1 MWNWY
6 SGDGSQ
12 PPAAGSDN
20 PSAGTMSVADLS
32 EQLAQTQQLVVQL
45 KDLIREK
52 DNDLRKKD
60 QQLKEEKESSEAK
73 VSKAKLQSKA
83 KIASLTSQLEEL
95 KKQVASPGTP
105 GKKSENKSKKGPGEE
120 QETASASANR
130 GKILVLRKRVEEL
143 ESQLATKNE
152 ALQKKEAE
160 LEAQRLRGSEMDAM
174 LVTKDKKL
182 AEKEAYIVDL
192 QISAASSNLSQD
204 AVVNVKS
211 PASSQDSNQDLQ
223 ILIHNLNRKVGES
236 EEKYSLL
243 REQAESLKAL
253 LTKEKSQFQE
263 KEAMYTE
270 NIRVYQN
277 MILEKEKEM
286 KELSQKH
293 DQEIFKLAAKSD
305 ATADLHQLLKALK
318 QKLHEEEE
326 VLSGKNQV
334 IDVLQ
339 KELDNKDQQIAEMN
353 ERCRRLLSEKENLQ
367 SKLDAEKHI
376 MRAQLK
382 DMMERHETETR
393 TLNDRHSKTLQDI
406 QEKHE
411 VEIKEKF
418 QTIQQ
423 LQEQMQGLVSP
434 AEVGPGSNETADKE
448 MTKLQEKVKLKTE
461 EASKSEAKFLKMKAW
476 SKSRIRQL
484 EEELK
489 ITEAKN
495 QELSQ
500 MSAHVAE
507 LEEEKRDL
515 EIKLQSVSDLQA
527 FNEQLLAKLVLYEE
541 QQRKMQAD
549 LEQVA
554 KRADS
559 QTSESGSVDEMQ
571 HQLMEWHEMSSESD
585 ITPEQEREETS
596 AMALRMAQ
604 IEEER
609 EGLIEDDWFF
619 PGCSDPAMDSGQ
631 VELEEELS
639 AAGKMR
645 PPRRKGS
652 REVAKLQDEY
662 DYSRKSFQEQSLT
675 MESGD
680 TIEGEN
686 MGGLRAVVEELELER
701 NQLQEQ
707 IMTLE
712 ERCQELEDRLQLQLR
727 IESLQG
733 ENERLQLQVSQMRH
747 QQTQES
753 EKHHDLI
760 STLNDQ
766 LNGLTNRNAFLEN
779 VLVEKE
785 QTILEATSRLD
796 QLGAVRKAMQEK
808 ETANKELLERLDQSE
823 NQLEEV
829 KKKQRTLEAENATL
843 KQSNSELT
851 EKVSAF
857 KEKVL
862 IQDSSLEKLQVDLD
876 QTNED
881 LDRLNSSHLEERS
894 QLIHDLQRCEREMD
908 VLKDLLQEKD
918 KEMSS
923 LSVTLTE
930 YTEQITVL
938 KETMDFKD
946 GQMREMSATLIK
958 MEREHHLIKEAQ
970 TLDVSETSTKISS
983 LTEQLSEMDEEL
995 NKAKSLNESKTKE
1008 AEELIRQIN
1017 ENGITIKNL
1026 RQEIQTQSVTFN
1038 NHITESSAQIASLKE
1053 QMNASAVRLNETE
1066 TKYKKDVESLKLQLE
1081 NDHSEKAKLASLL
1094 EEKTNKEQ
1102 SFENELKAEK
1112 EQYNHLVSDMSKKD
1126 DELQQLLK
1134 HLSEQRDLC
1143 DKLSQEL
1150 SDSQDDVSSLK
1161 KKIEALAQEQEI
1173 LVKSLQEKTQEFQQ
1187 KIDEKSEIIKTLH
1200 LEKEALQEKYI
1211 VLETSILD
1219 KESCI
1224 QIHVNSVEE
1233 LGKKIQS
1240 LDDQNKHLCNE
1251 KEKLVT
1257 EVIQKDS
1264 EIFNLNQTLNN
1275 VQTKLAETEHQISQE
1290 QKNISSLAAAKEE
1303 LLARIEHISAQNSK
1317 NDSNFATQLQEREKE
1332 CLRLKSQ
1339 LHEELEVSHKLQSQ
1353 IQSLENDLAEA
1364 QKNLH
1369 EKDDKLKV
1377 TVDNYNI
1384 TCENVKKQE
1393 ESNALVQKKVEELT
1407 KAVQNEKAA
1416 LQEKD
1421 VLVAAKHSQ
1430 LEDLTSKLEKLQNEE
1445 QTLKETNL
1453 KLTEDIEKLNGAMAK
1468 LREEF
1473 SHITKE
1479 NTTLQEK
1486 LNTSNKDVE
1495 KLTLERDSNVLF
1507 VSNLESQCQSLQ
1519 SQVVHHQSVVDSL
1532 TQEVSLLISEREKI
1546 NSNMVLLNAN
1556 ICSKTEEVN
1565 VLSSHLSQQG
1575 HNIASLKDQIDT
1587 IQLEKESLLCSV
1599 KEKEA
1604 LLSQKEELFQQ
1615 VEKKLEGEGYYLQTI
1630 SALQN
1635 KLQSSLS
1642 ECAQQQQ
1649 KIKDQEQEMQR
1660 LMQQMQ
1666 LLKDKS
1672 EEAGL
1677 LKTQLSEHMEIISN
1691 LHSEMK
1697 NLRDNLDELNNAL
1710 IKKDECLKEK
1720 VDAYV
1725 NLKTQLSE
1733 IQDSI
1738 EEQKTKIE
1746 VLTQENTHYKAS
1758 VSEKDLSIRNSLIEC
1773 DALKQK
1779 LTDKGGECNMLIQ
1792 QITDLEEA
1800 NRKQNNALNELKVS
1814 IKEQETSLLGK
1825 QELLNT
1831 QLVEQ
1836 TKLVSH
1842 LQNSVSELN
1851 NTIKDLQQSIVDKEN
1866 TVQNLQEKYTS
1877 LHDCKQELA
1886 ELLIKKEKEISKLLS
1901 TADEKDA
1908 RCQVLE
1914 SNVQAFTSE
1923 VSLLRE
1929 ELDKGNSSVR
1939 SISDTLRM
1947 KDEVISQLQ
1956 KAAEVLKAELEKLNR
1971 EYQETQIQLHAL
1983 TKEKEESI
1991 SLSHNL
1997 QENFNLQSQLI
2008 ENFKHDVESLNS
2020 ELLQA
2025 RNMTVFEKEQLQ
2037 QQLET
2042 AKQEKLHLES
2052 ILQMSLSE
2060 KDTSLSTLEKQLFE
2074 KAETINQLKEKLEH
2088 QLKESEERIG
2098 SDARDLHQLKSDK
2111 ADLQKQVSGQA
2122 EEIHA
2127 LKVCLE
2133 TLECNLSELK
2143 QQSEIEY
2150 QRVNEQNAVLR
2161 EQNSS
2166 LDDVLKV
2173 KANEVQI
2180 MLKDLRFVEDQ
2191 LCVLSDEKFSEYNSC
2206 DQQLNYSGKVEKLSS
2221 MLSKAL
2227 DYKSKVAELMK
2238 LLEERDQ
2245 DLDHKSQAIVT
2256 YEKESHILQ
2265 AELQRIKEEKLG
2277 SDYAVGELAAAKE
2290 SLAQQQNI
2298 VKEKEEVLAQMGRH
2312 IVSLEEEIRLTK
2324 EELQRSQLTVSEEK
2338 AKAMELVE
2346 EVRMKNSVA
2355 QNMNLQLSQQKELI
2369 STLGDQ
2375 VKEKDSSLMQVMESM
2390 SNQMVKFSSEKSML
2404 NLELQNLQSEKNSC
2418 LLQISELSEKLQAHE
2433 LKLHQSE
2440 QILADKELFLSNLS
2454 NEKDL
2459 QLEKFTKERENLKRK
2474 LQAALVIRKD
2484 LMQKLEKLE
2493 QSKQDDLNVEQL
2505 KMLELEKTVEE
2516 LNGRLK
2522 TIIMEKEDLQSH
2534 IELSKQQI
2542 IEKDA
2547 QTSDLY
2553 RALSEKENLVVGL
2566 QDEITELQQGFSE
2579 KDGMIQEY
2587 IKTFQEKE
2595 HSFSQTKNA
2604 LKEKLKTLEEENSH
2618 LVENL
2623 ENLKSCLEK
2632 AHGKSEPTTV
2642 SHQVPPNPSPAAGV
2656 SVNPESSSIEG
2667 SFAHTENTIVHNNV
2681 HASLLCTQGNVESK
2695 EKHAALL
2702 ESLSRSV
2709 KEFELLQKTYAELQ
2723 LAYKAKCM
2731 EYKEQREQAC
2741 SLQSQVEAQGAL
2753 VLHKEL
2759 ELADKDKQVDQLR
2772 HKIEEVS
2779 HKLENSKEYE
2789 HLHFKLKAS
2798 LHEKDE
2804 ELLKI
2809 SSEHVQFLSEIQLL
2823 KNEIQ
2828 RLSHDLEKRQ
2838 EETCSLKAALDSQ
2851 SINVETFEAMKN
2863 EICVLQKEM
2872 EASRKMKES
2881 AELNFQKISKEKDM
2895 CFEDSQVHKMEITK
2909 LKNELEVGVFSL
2921 LEKDKEITVLKD
2933 SLQINVRTSG
2943 EEIKRLCK
2951 QLEEHKEEENK
2962 LRTDYD
2968 QMKEELE
2975 ECISKLK
2982 NVEISVFRTKLID
2995 SRKEE
3000 EISIQSNST
3009 LLSSSP
3015 DLNQVVPETK
3025 PASDNLQGT
3034 RDCVQLTCED
3044 CLRKQKIIEEFENQV
3059 MKTNKAMEDL
3069 AQEHKRNISEESS
3082 SKEHIQ
3088 RKLQA
3093 ALVSRKDLLKENK
3106 ALKQT
3111 VESLNLETDA
3121 LKHSLEEIK
3130 EIHELETTLLTDKNK
3145 DLLSENERFLVDN
3158 ESLSAACES
3167 LKSTME
3173 TIVQEKEAFS
3183 FQLNSLKDSQTVEL
3197 TEWKAKHGELNKE
3210 YESLLQAYENV
3221 SDEIDKMRQVI
3232 DLIKKEK
3239 HDIFIRIHDL
3249 QNENQVLS
3257 TQIDEN
3263 EEDLVKLR
3271 AMLEC
3276 KDAEINQLNQEADS
3290 IPVIVEKASRFDE
3303 IDEKNRQLLEENRHL
3318 QESCENLKLCL
3329 ENKEKE
3335 NNSLF
3340 IIKTAL
3346 DKLQVD
3352 MKMYKSDMEIKISEM
3367 SSENEL
3373 LLKKITELSNK
3384 LEETEQS
3391 LVKVETERDN
3401 LLEKVRSSEDLF
3413 NQEKEALRKLESD
3426 ISNMQL
3432 EKMNLEE
3439 KVKILEDDKALLLD
3453 EIENIQEQFCTMKNE
3468 RESMET
3474 ELLKAVK
3481 NNSLLS
3487 DKFKSL
3493 QAQTNVLSQQVEYL
3507 RREKNNIIR
3516 EREEQQLHVLR
3527 DLEEKVKSAQEDD
3540 RGTKSKSKE
3549 LQELLR
3555 EKQQEINQLQQDSIR
3570 FQELILDLE
3579 GTIKD
3584 SNSQN
3589 EILKK
3594 ELDRTSA
3601 QLTQVRNEVLF
3612 LNRELT
3618 DEECSLENANNQIT
3632 RRAEFRGING
3642 EWTVDDPAQNVD
3654 RNNMSAVTAGSGGI
3668 TQSLNNLV
3676 QGSPSNG
3683 SIEVYSNGVKRG
3695 VKEPKPVSQ
3704 SRAEALPKLKLEQVS
3719 HQQVSESP
3727 GDDLKALQIVL
3738 SNKEEEFQQLKLEC
3752 EKIRADVQKQV
3763 ILSEHMKQI
3772 INNKDKEISLLIS
3785 AKGGEIYTYLEEIQ
3799 SQSRKQEGDY
3809 EQRLSNVQAQKEKSD
3824 MECQKLEKELQNLQV
3839 TYEKAVCD
3847 KVLLSNEIE
3856 AFRKSMSSLQTDRDQ
3871 LFSELQNIHQR
3882 NESVLSQK
3890 DNIILSTSAEN
3901 SALKAQ
3907 LRNVL
3912 NRVDDLNAENAM
3924 LGAQLIRYREDLNQV
3939 LSLKDHQLK
3948 ELLRQ
3953 KLEHIK
3959 NLEQE
3964 KCDLEKQNRELHNVS
3979 VAQQSSAESLEL
3991 ENQKLITKVK
4001 DQEDLIATINKEKII
4016 FETSKKKDL
4025 QNSADGQI
4033 KDFEDK
4039 FNHNI
4044 VASGQNTFLMG
4055 SESSKTA
4062 EKTEKTYLDILLE
4075 NKELKSHNESFGKAM
4090 AALQNNRDSLIDDF
4104 KELQWRYASE
4114 LKSEKIHGEDLE
4126 KLLSDF
4132 KFQLYSLLKR
4142 NALVDEAVLAAE
4154 NPITIDMLVAEI
4166 DSVCNLLASRGSEI
4180 ARLSLECAAYKQQVD
4195 AFSKAMAS
4203 LQHDRERLLHQL
4215 KEPTIVRESMQGI
4228 ASVNQ
4233 PPEVMES
4240 DYLATNR
4247 SQPDKLTQVAET
4259 MKSSAAESLKL
4270 RKKVQELERLLQES
4284 RSLQEKLEK
4293 EITGYQSELPELRAE
4308 KKFLVAEA
4316 QALRLQFNTAL
4327 ADKDRQVAELH
4338 KHQEIAVI
4346 GSVLH
4351 GGKGVEKVA
4360 LVGNSAAPEKMS
4372 SHPDNKEPAKQDMQ
4386 RYVQEIQ
4393 QRDLIIH
4400 QINAKAMESMEMNN
4414 VLSAQL
4420 KSVSQGLKDTQMRY
4434 TDLQNQYYK
4443 LQSSQVTSRNDGM
4456 TEVPPGAPRERTN
4469 VIVEIDN
4476 AELADLRR
4484 RLAETEV
4491 SYDAAQQELLQLSER
4506 LAEERVRR
4514 ESTEDT
4520 LHRTEQKI
4528 RRLETKS
4535 SSREYEF
4542 SLQMESDDE
4551 REALII
4557 DPTQNVVVRKI
4568 KGGSLSIRR
4577 WLRGRSIYCS
4587 KLLTSRSKSRYVFLT
4602 YLVGL
4607 HILILMCLA
4616 GVL

>member
-12 PPAAGSDN
+12 PSAAGPDN

-95 KKQVASPGTP
+95 KKQLASPGTP
-105 GKKSENKSKKGPGEE
+105 GKKSENKNKKGPGEGE
-120 QETASASANR
+120 QENASANR

-143 ESQLATKNE
+143 ESQLTTKNE

-182 AEKEAYIVDL
+182 AEKEAYIVEL
-192 QISAASSNLSQD
+192 QISAASNLSQD
-204 AVVNVKS
+204 AVVAGVNVKS

-243 REQAESLKAL
+243 REQTESLKAL
-253 LTKEKSQFQE
+253 LNKEKSQFQE

-382 DMMERHETETR
+382 DMMERHEAETR

-434 AEVGPGSNETADKE
+434 GEVRTGSHETADKE
-448 MTKLQEKVKLKTE
+448 MIKLQEKVKLKTE

-500 MSAHVAE
+500 LSAHVAE
-507 LEEEKRDL
+507 LEEDKRDL
-515 EIKLQSVSDLQA
+515 EIKLQSVADLQA

-541 QQRKMQAD
+541 QQRKLQAD
-549 LEQVA
+549 LEQVT

-571 HQLMEWHEMSSESD
+571 HQLLEWHEMSSESD
-585 ITPEQEREETS
+585 ITPEQDREETS

-609 EGLIEDDWFF
+609 E
-619 PGCSDPAMDSGQ
+619 AMDSGQ

-652 REVAKLQDEY
+652 RGVSKLQDEY
-662 DYSRKSFQEQSLT
+662 DYSSKSFEEQSLT
-675 MESGD
+675 MESSD

-747 QQTQES
+747 QQAQES

-766 LNGLTNRNAFLEN
+766 LKGLTNRNAFLEN
-779 VLVEKE
+779 ALVEKE

-796 QLGAVRKAMQEK
+796 QLGAVRKALQEK
-808 ETANKELLERLDQSE
+808 ETANKELLEKLDESE
-823 NQLEEV
+823 HQLEEV
-829 KKKQRTLEAENATL
+829 KKKQRTLEAENETL

-946 GQMREMSATLIK
+946 GQMREMSDALIK

-970 TLDVSETSTKISS
+970 TLDVQETSTKISS
-983 LTEQLSEMDEEL
+983 LTEQLCEMDDEL
-995 NKAKSLNESKTKE
+995 NKAKCLNESKTKE

-1026 RQEIQTQSVTFN
+1026 RQEMQTQSVTYN
-1038 NHITESSAQIASLKE
+1038 NHVTECSAQIASLKE
-1053 QMNASAVRLNETE
+1053 QMNASAERLSETE
-1066 TKYKKDVESLKLQLE
+1066 TKYKKEVESLKLQLE

-1094 EEKTNKEQ
+1094 EEKTIKEQ
-1102 SFENELKAEK
+1102 SFENEFKAEK

-1126 DELQQLLK
+1126 EELQQLLK
-1134 HLSEQRDLC
+1134 NLSEQRVLC

-1161 KKIEALAQEQEI
+1161 EKIETFTQEREI
-1173 LVKSLQEKTQEFQQ
+1173 LVKALQEKTQEFQKQ
-1187 KIDEKSEIIKTLH
+1187 IDEKSEIIKTLH
-1200 LEKEALQEKYI
+1200 LEKEELQEKYN
-1211 VLETSILD
+1211 VLKTSISD

-1224 QIHVNSVEE
+1224 QIHENSLEE
-1233 LGKKIQS
+1233 LGKKIQT

-1251 KEKLVT
+1251 KEKLLT
-1257 EVIQKDS
+1257 EVSQKDS
-1264 EIFNLNQTLNN
+1264 EISHLNQSLND
-1275 VQTKLAETEHQISQE
+1275 VETKLSETELQLSEE
-1290 QKNISSLAAAKEE
+1290 QKNISSLSAAKEE
-1303 LLARIEHISAQNSK
+1303 LFARIEHISAQNSK
-1317 NDSNFATQLQEREKE
+1317 NDSNFAAQLQERERE

-1364 QKNLH
+1364 HRSLH

-1377 TVDNYNI
+1377 TVDNYNV
-1384 TCENVKKQE
+1384 TCEDVKKQQE
-1393 ESNALVQKKVEELT
+1393 TIAVVQKQVEELT
-1407 KAVQNEKAA
+1407 KAVQNERKA

-1421 VLVAAKHSQ
+1421 VLLAAKHSQ
-1430 LEDLTSKLEKLQNEE
+1430 LEELNSKLKKLQNEE

-1453 KLTEDIEKLNGAMAK
+1453 KCTEDIEGLTREMAK
-1468 LREEF
+1468 LQQEF
-1473 SHITKE
+1473 SHRTEE
-1479 NTTLQEK
+1479 NKTLQER
-1486 LNTSNKDVE
+1486 LNTSSKDVE
-1495 KLTLERDSNVLF
+1495 KLTLERDSSVLS
-1507 VSNLESQCQSLQ
+1507 VSNLESQCRTLQ

-1532 TQEVSLLISEREKI
+1532 TQQLISEREKMT
-1546 NSNMVLLNAN
+1546 SDMELLNAN
-1556 ICSKTEEVN
+1556 LCGKTEEVN

-1587 IQLEKESLLCSV
+1587 IQLEKQSLLCSV

-1642 ECAQQQQ
+1642 ECALQQQ

-1660 LMQQMQ
+1660 LTQQMQ

-1710 IKKDECLKEK
+1710 TKKDECLKEK

-1738 EEQKTKIE
+1738 EDQKTHIDL
-1746 VLTQENTHYKAS
+1746 LTQENAQYKTS
-1758 VSEKDLSIRNSLIEC
+1758 VSEKDLTIRNSLIEC

-1779 LTDKGGECNMLIQ
+1779 LTDKEGQCDMLIQ

-1800 NRKQNNALNELKVS
+1800 NRKQNNVLNELKVS
-1814 IKEQETSLLGK
+1814 IKEQETSILGK

-1866 TVQNLQEKYTS
+1866 AVQNLQEKYTS
-1877 LHDCKQELA
+1877 LHDRKQELS
-1886 ELLIKKEKEISKLLS
+1886 ELLIKKENEISKLLS

-1929 ELDKGNSSVR
+1929 ELEKGNSNVR

-1956 KAAEVLKAELEKLNR
+1956 KATEVLKAELEKLNK

-1997 QENFNLQSQLI
+1997 QEKFSLQSQLI

-2025 RNMTVFEKEQLQ
+2025 RNMTVFEKQQFQ

-2042 AKQEKLHLES
+2042 AKQEKLHLEA
-2052 ILQMSLSE
+2052 ILQMSLTE

-2074 KAETINQLKEKLEH
+2074 KAETIMQLKEKLEH

-2098 SDARDLHQLKSDK
+2098 SDARVLHQLKSDK
-2111 ADLQKQVSGQA
+2111 ADLQKQVSEQA

-2143 QQSEIEY
+2143 QQSEKEY

-2166 LDDVLKV
+2166 LDNTLKV
-2173 KANEVQI
+2173 KENEVQS
-2180 MLKDLRFVEDQ
+2180 MLKDLSFVEDQ
-2191 LCVLSDEKFSEYNSC
+2191 LCVLSNEKISEYNSC
-2206 DQQLNYSGKVEKLSS
+2206 DQQLSYSGNVEKLSS
-2221 MLSKAL
+2221 ILSKAL
-2227 DYKSKVAELMK
+2227 DYKSNVAELMK

-2256 YEKESHILQ
+2256 YEKESQILQ
-2265 AELQRIKEEKLG
+2265 AELQEIKEEKLG

-2298 VKEKEEVLAQMGRH
+2298 LKEKEEVLAQMGRH
-2312 IVSLEEEIRLTK
+2312 IASLEEEIRLTK
-2324 EELQRSQLTVSEEK
+2324 EELQKSQLTVTEEK
-2338 AKAMELVE
+2338 AKALELVE

-2375 VKEKDSSLMQVMESM
+2375 VKEKDFSLMQVMESM
-2390 SNQMVKFSSEKSML
+2390 SNEMVKFSSEKSML

-2418 LLQISELSEKLQAHE
+2418 LLQISELSEKFQAHE

-2440 QILADKELFLSNLS
+2440 QILADKELFLCNLS

-2459 QLEKFTKERENLKRK
+2459 QLEKFNKERENLKRK

-2493 QSKQDDLNVEQL
+2493 QSKQDDLNVVQV
-2505 KMLELEKTVEE
+2505 KILELEKTVEE

-2522 TIIMEKEDLQSH
+2522 TVIMEKEDLVSH

-2542 IEKDA
+2542 LEKDA
-2547 QTSDLY
+2547 QMSELY

-2566 QDEITELQQGFSE
+2566 QNEITELQQGFSE

-2587 IKTFQEKE
+2587 IKTMQEKE
-2595 HSFSQTKNA
+2595 HSFSQTKNT

-2632 AHGKSEPTTV
+2632 AHGKSETPTV
-2642 SHQVPPNPSPAAGV
+2642 SHQVPPNPSPAAGI
-2656 SVNPESSSIEG
+2656 SVTPELSSIEG

-2723 LAYKAKCM
+2723 LAYKTTCM
-2731 EYKEQREQAC
+2731 EYKEQREQAF
-2741 SLQSQVEAQGAL
+2741 SLQSQVEAQGAVL
-2753 VLHKEL
+2753 LHKEL
-2759 ELADKDKQVDQLR
+2759 ELADRDKQVDELR
-2772 HKIEEVS
+2772 YKLEQVS

-2789 HLHFKLKAS
+2789 HLNFELNAS

-2809 SSEHVQFLSEIQLL
+2809 SAEQVQLLSEIQLL
-2823 KNEIQ
+2823 KHEIQ
-2828 RLSHDLEKRQ
+2828 RLSHDLEKKQ
-2838 EETCSLKAALDSQ
+2838 EETCSLKAAMDSQ
-2851 SINVETFEAMKN
+2851 SINVEMFEAMKN
-2863 EICVLQKEM
+2863 EICVLQKEI

-2881 AELNFQKISKEKDM
+2881 AELTIQQISKEKDM
-2895 CFEDSQVHKMEITK
+2895 CFEVCQVHKMEITK
-2909 LKNELEVGVFSL
+2909 LKNELEVGVFEL

-2933 SLQINVRTSG
+2933 SLQMNVRKSG

-2951 QLEEHKEEENK
+2951 QLEERKEEANK
-2962 LRTDYD
+2962 LHTDYN
-2968 QMKEELE
+2968 QMKEELG
-2975 ECISKLK
+2975 ECISKLEK
-2982 NVEISVFRTKLID
+2982 AHVEISVFRTKLID

-3000 EISIQSNST
+3000 EIIIQSNST
-3009 LLSSSP
+3009 LLSCSP

-3034 RDCVQLTCED
+3034 RDCAPLTCED
-3044 CLRKQKIIEEFENQV
+3044 CLRKQKIIEEFETQV

-3111 VESLNLETDA
+3111 VESLNLEA
-3121 LKHSLEEIK
+3121 GELKHSLEEIQEK
-3130 EIHELETTLLTDKNK
+3130 HELENTLLSDKNK
-3145 DLLSENERFLVDN
+3145 DLLSENERLLVDN

-3239 HDIFIRIHDL
+3239 HDVLIKIHDL

-3257 TQIDEN
+3257 RQIEEN
-3263 EEDLVKLR
+3263 GEDIVKLT

-3276 KDAEINQLNQEADS
+3276 KDAEINQLNQQADG
-3290 IPVIVEKASRFDE
+3290 IPVIVEKASQFDE
-3303 IDEKNRQLLEENRHL
+3303 IAEKNRQLLEENRHL

-3373 LLKKITELSNK
+3373 LLNKIKELSIK

-3391 LVKVETERDN
+3391 LMKVEAQRDN
-3401 LLEKVRSSEDLF
+3401 LLENVKSSEDLF
-3413 NQEKEALRKLESD
+3413 NQEKEALQKLESD

-3432 EKMNLEE
+3432 EKINLEE

-3453 EIENIQEQFCTMKNE
+3453 EIENIQEQFCTVKNE

-3487 DKFKSL
+3487 DKFKTL

-3507 RREKNNIIR
+3507 RSEKNNIIR
-3516 EREEQQLHVLR
+3516 EREHQQLHVLR
-3527 DLEEKVKSAQEDD
+3527 DLEEKVKSAQDD
-3540 RGTKSKSKE
+3540 NRGAKSKSKE

-3555 EKQQEINQLQQDSIR
+3555 EKQQEINQLQQDSLR

-3579 GTIKD
+3579 GTIKE

-3612 LNRELT
+3612 LNREFT
-3618 DEECSLENANNQIT
+3618 DKKCSLEHSNNQKT

-3642 EWTVDDPAQNVD
+3642 NNPTQNVD
-3654 RNNMSAVTAGSGGI
+3654 RKNMSAVTAGSGGI
-3668 TQSLNNLV
+3668 TESLNNLV
-3676 QGSPSNG
+3676 QGSPSDR
-3683 SIEVYSNGVKRG
+3683 SIEVYNNGVKG
-3695 VKEPKPVSQ
+3695 ELKEPEPVSQ
-3704 SRAEALPKLKLEQVS
+3704 SRDEAPPKLKLEQIS

-3752 EKIRADVQKQV
+3752 ETIRADVQKQV

-3785 AKGGEIYTYLEEIQ
+3785 AKGGEIYSYLEEIQ
-3799 SQSRKQEGDY
+3799 SQSRKQEGEY
-3809 EQRLSNVQAQKEKSD
+3809 EQRLSNIQAQKEKSD
-3824 MECQKLEKELQNLQV
+3824 MEREKLEKELQNLQV
-3839 TYEKAVCD
+3839 TYDKAVHD
-3847 KVLLSNEIE
+3847 KVLLSNEVE

-3871 LFSELQNIHQR
+3871 LFSELQKIHQR
-3882 NESVLSQK
+3882 HEAVLSQK
-3890 DNIILSTSAEN
+3890 DNSILSTSAEN

-3964 KCDLEKQNRELHNVS
+3964 KCDLEKQIRELHNVS
-3979 VAQQSSAESLEL
+3979 VAQQSSAEALEL

-4001 DQEDLIATINKEKII
+4001 DQEELIATINKEKII

-4025 QNSADGQI
+4025 QNYADGQI

-4044 VASGQNTFLMG
+4044 VAFGQNTFLTG
-4055 SESSKTA
+4055 SESNKTT

-4075 NKELKSHNESFGKAM
+4075 NKELKSQNESFGKAM
-4090 AALQNNRDSLIDDF
+4090 AALQNNRDSLIGDF

-4114 LKSEKIHGEDLE
+4114 LKSEKIRGEDLE

-4132 KFQLYSLLKR
+4132 KFQLYSLLKK
-4142 NALVDEAVLAAE
+4142 NSVVDEAVLAAE
-4154 NPITIDMLVAEI
+4154 NLITIDMLVAEI
-4166 DSVCNLLASRGSEI
+4166 DSVCNLLTSRGSEI
-4180 ARLSLECAAYKQQVD
+4180 ARLSSECAAYKQQVD

-4203 LQHDRERLLHQL
+4203 LQYDRERLLHQL

-4259 MKSSAAESLKL
+4259 MKSSVAESLKL

-4284 RSLQEKLEK
+4284 LSLQEKLEK
-4293 EITGYQSELPELRAE
+4293 EITGHQCELPELRAE
-4308 KKFLVAEA
+4308 KNLLLAEA

-4327 ADKDRQVAELH
+4327 ADKELH
-4338 KHQEIAVI
+4338 KHQEIAVF

-4351 GGKGVEKVA
+4351 GVKGVEKVV

-4372 SHPDNKEPAKQDMQ
+4372 RPLDNKEPAKQDMQ

-4443 LQSSQVTSRNDGM
+4443 LQRDLQSSQVTSRSDGM
-4456 TEVPPGAPRERTN
+4456 TEVPPGAPQERTN

-4476 AELADLRR
+4476 DELADLRR

-4491 SYDAAQQELLQLSER
+4491 RYDTAQQELLQLSER

-4514 ESTEDT
+4514 VSTEDT
-4520 LHRTEQKI
+4520 LYRTEQKI

-4568 KGGSLSIRR
+4568 KGGTLSIRR

>member
-12 PPAAGSDN
+12 PSAAGSDN
-20 PSAGTMSVADLS
+20 PTAGTMSVADLS

-105 GKKSENKSKKGPGEE
+105 GKKSENKNKKGPGEGE
-120 QETASASANR
+120 QENASANR

-160 LEAQRLRGSEMDAM
+160 LEAQLLRGSEMDAM

-192 QISAASSNLSQD
+192 QISAASHLSQD
-204 AVVNVKS
+204 AVVADVNVKS

-243 REQAESLKAL
+243 REQTESLKAL
-253 LTKEKSQFQE
+253 LNKEKSQFQE

-393 TLNDRHSKTLQDI
+393 TLNDHHSKTLLDI

-434 AEVGPGSNETADKE
+434 GTGSHETADKE
-448 MTKLQEKVKLKTE
+448 MIKLQEKVKLKTE

-500 MSAHVAE
+500 LSAQVAE
-507 LEEEKRDL
+507 LEEDKRDL
-515 EIKLQSVSDLQA
+515 EMKLQSVADLQA

-541 QQRKMQAD
+541 QQRKLQAD
-549 LEQVA
+549 LEQVT

-571 HQLMEWHEMSSESD
+571 HQLLEWHEMSSESD

-609 EGLIEDDWFF
+609 E
-619 PGCSDPAMDSGQ
+619 AMDSGQ

-652 REVAKLQDEY
+652 RGVTKLQDEY
-662 DYSRKSFQEQSLT
+662 DYSSKSFEEQSLT
-675 MESGD
+675 MESSD

-727 IESLQG
+727 IETLQG

-766 LNGLTNRNAFLEN
+766 LKGLTNRNAFLEN
-779 VLVEKE
+779 SLVEKE

-796 QLGAVRKAMQEK
+796 QLGAVRKALQEK
-808 ETANKELLERLDQSE
+808 ETANKELLEKLDESE
-823 NQLEEV
+823 HQLEEV
-829 KKKQRTLEAENATL
+829 KKKHRALEAENATL

-862 IQDSSLEKLQVDLD
+862 FQDSSLEKLQIDLD

-946 GQMREMSATLIK
+946 GQMREMSDALIK

-970 TLDVSETSTKISS
+970 TLDVRETSTKISS
-983 LTEQLSEMDEEL
+983 LTEQLCEMNEEL

-1017 ENGITIKNL
+1017 ENGITIKDL
-1026 RQEIQTQSVTFN
+1026 RQEIQTQSVTYN
-1038 NHITESSAQIASLKE
+1038 NHVTECSAQIASLKE
-1053 QMNASAVRLNETE
+1053 QMNASAVRLSETE
-1066 TKYKKDVESLKLQLE
+1066 TEYKKEVESLKLQLE
-1081 NDHSEKAKLASLL
+1081 NDNSEKAKLASLL

-1126 DELQQLLK
+1126 EELQKLLK

-1161 KKIEALAQEQEI
+1161 KKIETFAQEQEI
-1173 LVKSLQEKTQEFQQ
+1173 LVKALQEKTHEFQKQ
-1187 KIDEKSEIIKTLH
+1187 IDEKSEISKTLH
-1200 LEKEALQEKYI
+1200 LEKEELQEKYN
-1211 VLETSILD
+1211 VLKTSISD

-1233 LGKKIQS
+1233 LGKKVQS

-1251 KEKLVT
+1251 KEKLLA
-1257 EVIQKDS
+1257 EVSQKDS
-1264 EIFNLNQTLNN
+1264 EISHLNQTLND
-1275 VQTKLAETEHQISQE
+1275 VQTKLSETERQLSEE
-1290 QKNISSLAAAKEE
+1290 QKNISSLSAAKEE

-1317 NDSNFATQLQEREKE
+1317 NNSNFAAQLQEREKE

-1364 QKNLH
+1364 QRNLH
-1369 EKDDKLKV
+1369 EKEDKLKV
-1377 TVDNYNI
+1377 TVDNYNV
-1384 TCENVKKQE
+1384 TCENVKKQQE
-1393 ESNALVQKKVEELT
+1393 TIALVQKQVEELT
-1407 KAVQNEKAA
+1407 KAVQNEKKA

-1421 VLVAAKHSQ
+1421 ILLAAKHSH

-1445 QTLKETNL
+1445 KTLKETNL
-1453 KLTEDIEKLNGAMAK
+1453 KRTEDIEGLTRAMAK
-1468 LREEF
+1468 LQEEF
-1473 SHITKE
+1473 SHRIKE
-1479 NTTLQEK
+1479 NTTLQER
-1486 LNTSNKDVE
+1486 LNTSSKDVE
-1495 KLTLERDSNVLF
+1495 KLTLERDSSMLS
-1507 VSNLESQCQSLQ
+1507 VSNLESQCHTLQ

-1532 TQEVSLLISEREKI
+1532 TQQVSLLISEREKM
-1546 NSNMVLLNAN
+1546 NSDMELLNAN

-1587 IQLEKESLLCSV
+1587 IQLEKQSLLCSV

-1642 ECAQQQQ
+1642 ECALQQQ
-1649 KIKDQEQEMQR
+1649 KIKDQEHEMQR
-1660 LMQQMQ
+1660 LTQQMQ

-1710 IKKDECLKEK
+1710 TKKDECLKEK

-1733 IQDSI
+1733 IQDSL
-1738 EEQKTKIE
+1738 EEQKTHIE
-1746 VLTQENTHYKAS
+1746 VLTQENAQYKAS
-1758 VSEKDLSIRNSLIEC
+1758 VSEKDLTIRNSLKEC

-1779 LTDKGGECNMLIQ
+1779 LTDKEGQCNMLIQ

-1814 IKEQETSLLGK
+1814 IKEQETSILGK

-1866 TVQNLQEKYTS
+1866 AVQNLQEKYTS
-1877 LHDCKQELA
+1877 LHDRKQELA
-1886 ELLIKKEKEISKLLS
+1886 ESLIKKENEISKLLS

-1929 ELDKGNSSVR
+1929 ELDKGNSNVR

-1971 EYQETQIQLHAL
+1971 EYQETQIQMHAL

-2025 RNMTVFEKEQLQ
+2025 RNMTVFEKEQFQ

-2042 AKQEKLHLES
+2042 AKQEKLHLEA
-2052 ILQMSLSE
+2052 IWQMSLTE
-2060 KDTSLSTLEKQLFE
+2060 KDTLLSTLEKQLFE
-2074 KAETINQLKEKLEH
+2074 KAETIMQLKEKLQH

-2098 SDARDLHQLKSDK
+2098 SDARVLHQLKSDK
-2111 ADLQKQVSGQA
+2111 ADLQKQVSEQA

-2143 QQSEIEY
+2143 QQSEKEY

-2166 LDDVLKV
+2166 LDNILKV
-2173 KANEVQI
+2173 KENEVQS
-2180 MLKDLRFVEDQ
+2180 MLKDLSFVEDQ
-2191 LCVLSDEKFSEYNSC
+2191 LCVLSNENISEYNSC
-2206 DQQLNYSGKVEKLSS
+2206 DQQLSYSGNVEKLSS

-2227 DYKSKVAELMK
+2227 DYKSKVAEFMK

-2256 YEKESHILQ
+2256 YEKESQILQ
-2265 AELQRIKEEKLG
+2265 AELQKIKEEKLG

-2298 VKEKEEVLAQMGRH
+2298 LKEKEEVLAQMGRH
-2312 IVSLEEEIRLTK
+2312 IASLEEEIKLTK
-2324 EELQRSQLTVSEEK
+2324 EELQKSQLTVSEEK
-2338 AKAMELVE
+2338 AKALELVE
-2346 EVRMKNSVA
+2346 EVRMKDSVA

-2404 NLELQNLQSEKNSC
+2404 NLELQNLQSEKKSC

-2440 QILADKELFLSNLS
+2440 QILADKELFLCNLS

-2459 QLEKFTKERENLKRK
+2459 QLEKFNKERENLKRK

-2493 QSKQDDLNVEQL
+2493 QSKQDDLNVEQF

-2522 TIIMEKEDLQSH
+2522 TVIMEKEDLQSH
-2534 IELSKQQI
+2534 IELYKQQI

-2547 QTSDLY
+2547 QTSELY

-2566 QDEITELQQGFSE
+2566 QNEITELQQGFSE

-2587 IKTFQEKE
+2587 IKTMQEKE

-2632 AHGKSEPTTV
+2632 AHGKSETPTG
-2642 SHQVPPNPSPAAGV
+2642 SHQVSPNPSPTAGI
-2656 SVNPESSSIEG
+2656 SVTPESSSIEG

-2723 LAYKAKCM
+2723 LAYKTTCM
-2731 EYKEQREQAC
+2731 EYKEQREQAF

-2789 HLHFKLKAS
+2789 HLNFELKAC

-2804 ELLKI
+2804 ELLKM
-2809 SSEHVQFLSEIQLL
+2809 SSEQVQLLSEIQLL

-2838 EETCSLKAALDSQ
+2838 EETCSLKAAMDSQ

-2863 EICVLQKEM
+2863 EICVLQKEI

-2881 AELNFQKISKEKDM
+2881 AELNIQQISKEKDM
-2895 CFEDSQVHKMEITK
+2895 CFEDCQVHKMEITK
-2909 LKNELEVGVFSL
+2909 LKNELEVGVFEL

-2943 EEIKRLCK
+2943 EEIKRLNK
-2951 QLEEHKEEENK
+2951 QLEERKEEANK

-2968 QMKEELE
+2968 QMKEELG
-2975 ECISKLK
+2975 ECISKLEK
-2982 NVEISVFRTKLID
+2982 AHVELSVFRTKQID

-3000 EISIQSNST
+3000 EIIIQSNST

-3034 RDCVQLTCED
+3034 RECAQLTCKD

-3059 MKTNKAMEDL
+3059 MKTNKAMDDL
-3069 AQEHKRNISEESS
+3069 AQEHKRNMSEESS

-3111 VESLNLETDA
+3111 VESLNLEAGA
-3121 LKHSLEEIK
+3121 LKHSLEEIQEK
-3130 EIHELETTLLTDKNK
+3130 HELENTLLTDKNK
-3145 DLLSENERFLVDN
+3145 DLLSENERLLVDN

-3232 DLIKKEK
+3232 DIIKKEK
-3239 HDIFIRIHDL
+3239 HDILIKIHDL

-3257 TQIDEN
+3257 RQIEEN
-3263 EEDLVKLR
+3263 EEDIVKLR

-3276 KDAEINQLNQEADS
+3276 KDAEINQLNQEADG
-3290 IPVIVEKASRFDE
+3290 IPVIVEKASQFDE
-3303 IDEKNRQLLEENRHL
+3303 IAEKNCQLLEENRHL

-3373 LLKKITELSNK
+3373 LLKNIKELSIK

-3391 LVKVETERDN
+3391 FMKVEAQRDN

-3413 NQEKEALRKLESD
+3413 KQENEALRKLESD
-3426 ISNMQL
+3426 INNMQL
-3432 EKMNLEE
+3432 EKINLEE

-3453 EIENIQEQFCTMKNE
+3453 EIENIQEQFCTVKNE

-3487 DKFKSL
+3487 DKFKTL

-3507 RREKNNIIR
+3507 RSEKNNIIR
-3516 EREEQQLHVLR
+3516 EREQQQLHVLR
-3527 DLEEKVKSAQEDD
+3527 DLEEKVKSAQDD
-3540 RGTKSKSKE
+3540 NRGTKSKSKE

-3579 GTIKD
+3579 GTIKE

-3594 ELDRTSA
+3594 ELEHTSA

-3618 DEECSLENANNQIT
+3618 DKECSLEHANNQKT
-3632 RRAEFRGING
+3632 GRAEFRGING
-3642 EWTVDDPAQNVD
+3642 KWTVDNPAQNVD
-3654 RNNMSAVTAGSGGI
+3654 RKNMSAGTAGSGGI
-3668 TQSLNNLV
+3668 TKSLNNLV
-3676 QGSPSNG
+3676 QGSPSNR
-3683 SIEVYSNGVKRG
+3683 SIEVYSNGVKRE
-3695 VKEPKPVSQ
+3695 VKEPEPVSQ
-3704 SRAEALPKLKLEQVS
+3704 SRAEAPPKLKLEQVS
-3719 HQQVSESP
+3719 HQQVSGSP
-3727 GDDLKALQIVL
+3727 GDDLKALQIAL

-3752 EKIRADVQKQV
+3752 ETIRADVQKQV

-3785 AKGGEIYTYLEEIQ
+3785 AKGGEIYSYLEEIQ
-3799 SQSRKQEGDY
+3799 SQSRKQEGEY

-3824 MECQKLEKELQNLQV
+3824 MECEKLEKELQNLQV
-3839 TYEKAVCD
+3839 TYEKAVHD

-3871 LFSELQNIHQR
+3871 LFSELQKIHQR

-3979 VAQQSSAESLEL
+3979 VAQQSSAEALEL
-3991 ENQKLITKVK
+3991 EKQKLITKVK

-4025 QNSADGQI
+4025 QNYADGQI

-4044 VASGQNTFLMG
+4044 VAFGQNTLLMG

-4062 EKTEKTYLDILLE
+4062 EKTEKTYLDMLLE
-4075 NKELKSHNESFGKAM
+4075 NKELKSQNESFGKAM
-4090 AALQNNRDSLIDDF
+4090 AALQNNRDSLIGDF

-4114 LKSEKIHGEDLE
+4114 LKSEKIRGEDLE

-4132 KFQLYSLLKR
+4132 KFQLYSLLKK

-4154 NPITIDMLVAEI
+4154 NLITIDMLVAEI
-4166 DSVCNLLASRGSEI
+4166 DSVCNLLISRESEI
-4180 ARLSLECAAYKQQVD
+4180 ARLSTECAAYKQQVD

-4228 ASVNQ
+4228 TSVNQ

-4259 MKSSAAESLKL
+4259 MKSSAVESLKL

-4284 RSLQEKLEK
+4284 LSLQEKLEK

-4308 KKFLVAEA
+4308 KNFLIAEA
-4316 QALRLQFNTAL
+4316 QALRLQFNAAL
-4327 ADKDRQVAELH
+4327 ADKELH
-4338 KHQEIAVI
+4338 KHQEIAVF
-4346 GSVLH
+4346 GSVLD
-4351 GGKGVEKVA
+4351 GIKGVEKVA

-4372 SHPDNKEPAKQDMQ
+4372 SHLDNKEPAKQDMQ

-4443 LQSSQVTSRNDGM
+4443 LQRDLQSSQVTSRSDGM
-4456 TEVPPGAPRERTN
+4456 TEVPPGAPQERTN

-4491 SYDAAQQELLQLSER
+4491 SYDNAQQELLQLSER

-4514 ESTEDT
+4514 VSTEDT

-4568 KGGSLSIRR
+4568 KGGTLSIRR

-4607 HILILMCLA
+4607 HILILLCLA